1 MQCRTRVLLVSLLHG
16 SFRIQADSWKASM
29 QNPNVPKHVEGVDGG
44 VEVNGRDANAEL
56 GVEYMTT

>member
-1 MQCRTRVLLVSLLHG
+1 
-16 SFRIQADSWKASM
+16 M